1 MKGKPKKSP
10 REKDLT
16 ARYLAGGL
24 DEDRIE
30 QQERF
35 GDKSKNFQRRKT
47 ERTALL
53 RAAEGEASAADIES
67 LPTGDVVQVH
77 SLYSEVEA
85 AGGRTLLCVVR
96 RTLTK
101 VANDFVVVGDVVRFR
116 ETGTSDEQGRPEAV
130 IEQILPRRTLLTRAD
145 SFKAIE
151 AHPIVANADQMLIV
165 AALAEPWPKWGLIDR
180 MLIAAEAGGLEPIL
194 CLNKADLATTKG
206 GQKELAFALEALAH
220 YQSMGVTTI
229 QTSVTAGQGLDAL
242 KAMLAGQTTVLAGHS
257 GVGKSSLIRAIQPSL
272 DLRVGAISNY
282 TGKGRHT
289 TTSAKRY
296 PLDGGGYVI
305 DTPGVK
311 LFGLWNVTR
320 DNLAE
325 FFPDVEGET
334 APDWRQESYAR
345 ILESLPG

>member
-1 MKGKPKKSP
+1 MKGKPKKPP

-16 ARYLAGGL
+16 ARYFSGGL
-24 DEDRIE
+24 DEDRLE
-30 QQERF
+30 AEERF
-35 GDKSKNFQRRKT
+35 GDRSKNFQQRKT
-47 ERTALL
+47 ERTAIL
-53 RAAEGEASAADIES
+53 RAAEEEAAPDIEL
-67 LPTGDVVQVH
+67 LPIGDVIQVH
-77 SLYSEVEA
+77 SLFSEVEFQDKVW
-85 AGGRTLLCVVR
+85 LCVVR

-101 VANDFVVVGDVVRFR
+101 VAAGFLVVGDRVRFR
-116 ETGTSDEQGRPEAV
+116 DTGMIDEQGRPEGV

-145 SFKAIE
+145 SFKAVE
-151 AHPIVANADQMLIV
+151 AQPIVANADQMLIV

-180 MLIAAEAGGLEPIL
+180 MLVAARAGGLAPVL
-194 CLNKADLATTKG
+194 CLNKADLAETKG
-206 GQKELAFALEALAH
+206 GQKQLESALAAVAH
-220 YQSMGVTTI
+220 YASIGVPTL
-229 QTSVTAGQGLDAL
+229 QTSVPTGVGLADL
-242 KAMLAGQTTVLAGHS
+242 KAILTNKVTVLSGHS

-296 PLDGGGYVI
+296 LLDGGGHVI

-325 FFPDVEGET
+325 FFPDVEAGT
-334 APDWRQESYAR
+334 APDWRQESYER
-345 ILESLPG
+345 IMASLAG

>member
-16 ARYLAGGL
+16 SRYLAGGM

-35 GDKSKNFQRRKT
+35 GDKSKHFQQRKT

-53 RAAEGEASAADIES
+53 RAAEEADVPDVEA
-67 LPTGDVVQVH
+67 LPVGDVVQVH
-77 SLYSEVEA
+77 SLFSEVEVD
-85 AGGRTLLCVVR
+85 GRILLCVVR
-96 RTLTK
+96 RTMTK
-101 VANDFVVVGDVVRFR
+101 VADGFVVVGDRVRFR
-116 ETGTSDEQGRPEAV
+116 ETGMTDDQGRSEAV
-130 IEQILPRRTLLTRAD
+130 VEQILPRRTLLTRTD
-145 SFKAIE
+145 SFKGVD

-180 MLIAAEAGGLEPIL
+180 MLIAAEAGGLRPIL
-194 CLNKADLATTKG
+194 CLNKADLAPTKG
-206 GQKELAFALEALAH
+206 GKKELSFALAALEH
-220 YQSMGVTTI
+220 YRSMGVTTI
-229 QTSVTAGQGLDAL
+229 QTSVTTPLGLDEL
-242 KAMLAGQTTVLAGHS
+242 KAMLQNQTTVLAGHS
-257 GVGKSSLIRAIQPSL
+257 GVGKSSLIRAIQPAL

-289 TTSAKRY
+289 TTSAKRFL
-296 PLDGGGYVI
+296 LDGGGYVI

-320 DNLAE
+320 ENLPD
-325 FFPDVEGET
+325 FFPDVADET
-334 APDWRQESYAR
+334 APDWRRESFDR
-345 ILESLPG
+345 ISESLAG